1 MKHFLKAAWEFT
13 AEVLAQYF
21 KDRCM
26 KLGAAL
32 SFYTLFSLAPL
43 LVISIALAGVVY
55 GREAARGEVV
65 EQIRTIIGRDGALIV
80 QMALKNSRDVKSGI
94 LATAVG
100 LALLLIGATVVF
112 AELQDSLNMI
122 WQVKARAAR
131 GLIKGLIIDRLV
143 SFVMVMGV
151 GALLLFS
158 LLLSAVLA
166 ALGNLVSSSDL
177 PTLPW
182 LNRINFLVSLGV
194 LFLLF
199 AMIFKVLPDVRITW
213 SDVWI
218 GALVTSVLFVLGKHL
233 IGLYLGISTLASTY
247 GAAGSLVAL
256 LLWIY
261 YSAQILFLGAE
272 FTEVYA
278 VKFGSGIR
286 PGDQF
291 VRYEERSVGRGA

>member
-1 MKHFLKAAWEFT
+1 MKPFLRAAWEFT
-13 AEVLAQYF
+13 AEVLAQYS

-43 LVISIALAGVVY
+43 LVISIAVAGVIY
-55 GREAARGEVV
+55 GREAARGEIV
-65 EQIRTIIGRDGALIV
+65 EQIRTIVGQDGALIV
-80 QMALKNSRDVKSGI
+80 QIALKNSRNIKSGI
-94 LATAVG
+94 LATAAS
-100 LALLLIGATVVF
+100 LALLFVGATVVF
-112 AELQDSLNMI
+112 AELQDSLNII

-131 GLIKGLIIDRLV
+131 GFIKGLILDRLV
-143 SFVMVMGV
+143 SFLMVMGI

-158 LLLSAVLA
+158 LALSTVLA
-166 ALGNLVSSSDL
+166 ALGNLVSSDL
-177 PTLPW
+177 PALSL
-182 LNRINFLVSLGV
+182 LNRVNFLVSLGV

-199 AMIFKVLPDVRITW
+199 AMIFKVLPDVRIAW

-218 GALVTSVLFVLGKHL
+218 GALVTSVLFVIGKHL
-233 IGLYLGISTLASTY
+233 IGLYLGVSTLASTY
-247 GAAGSLVAL
+247 GAAGSLAVL

-286 PGDQF
+286 PVEQF
-291 VRYEERSVGRGA
+291 VRYEERSIARDA